1 MDKTTLV
8 EKDFN
13 DGRILIKQLDR
24 LHINVHSALWL
35 YNPDEENW
43 RLIIA
48 SKIAEFTSP
57 KRAYY
62 LVKKALRVLENTQG
76 EIGITL
82 DNISVVSPNHPL
94 IKLLAVVIVTE
105 PDALSGIRLSRN
117 RINNSFIEDAYI
129 YRLQS

>member
-1 MDKTTLV
+1 MDKTALV

-24 LHINVHSALWL
+24 QEINVHSALWL

-48 SKIAEFTSP
+48 SRIAEFTSP
-57 KRAYY
+57 KRAYN
-62 LVKKALRVLENTQG
+62 LVKKALRILENTQG
-76 EIGITL
+76 EFGITL

-105 PDALSGIRLSRN
+105 PDALTGFRLSRN